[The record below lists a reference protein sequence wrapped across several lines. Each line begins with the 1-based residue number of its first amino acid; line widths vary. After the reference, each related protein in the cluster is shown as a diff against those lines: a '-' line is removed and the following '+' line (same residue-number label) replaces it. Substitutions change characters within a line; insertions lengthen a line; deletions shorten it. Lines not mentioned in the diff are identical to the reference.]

1 MENTQDYQDYQ
12 DYRAE
17 ILGIVR
23 SNASPGIMR
32 NKLEDYHENDLADVF
47 PDLSVAE
54 RRKLCRILNLD
65 MLADIF
71 EYIDEKQAAEY
82 LDEMDV
88 RKAAAILSRMET
100 DAVVDVL
107 RMIPKEKRAL
117 LLELMDD
124 EARKDMAVIAAFDDE
139 EIGSRMTTNYIE
151 IRENLTVK
159 QAMTELVSQAAKNDN
174 ISTIFMVTADHTFYG
189 AMDLKDL
196 ITARQDTRLEDL
208 IVTSY
213 PYVYGHELI
222 DDCIEKLKDYSENS
236 IPILDN
242 DNKLLGVIT
251 SQSIVDLVDDEMGED
266 YAMFAGLTAEEDL
279 KEPLK
284 ESMKKRLPWL
294 LVLLALGTVVSS
306 VVGVFEQVVSQLTI
320 IMCFQSLIL
329 DMAGNV
335 GTQSLAVTIRV
346 LMDESLTG
354 KQKVELE
361 TYIQMAYFDRILR
374 RANLRFMTMSSG
386 QYELKRQKAPEDKKG
401 KSGLELNVID
411 HYNGSERSVKTLSGG
426 ESFQASLSLALG
438 LSDEIQANAGGI
450 CLEAMF
456 VDEGFGSLDEEAL
469 EQAIK
474 ALGNLTQGNRSVG
487 IISHVAELKER
498 IENKIIVTKERGG
511 EKLGSRIEII

>member
-208 IVTSY
+208 ILTSY

-354 KQKVELE
+354 KQKVELVFKE
-361 TYIQMAYFDRILR
+361 MRIAFSNGAILGILSFFVLGLYIALF
-374 RANLRFMTMSSG
+374 
-386 QYELKRQKAPEDKKG
+386 KG
-401 KSGLELNVID
+401 KTWTFAYAVSGCI
-411 HYNGSERSVKTLSGG
+411 G
-426 ESFQASLSLALG
+426 LSLMVAMVISGAVGTLIPLFFKKINIDPAVASGPLITTINDLVAVVAYYG
-438 LSDEIQANAGGI
+438 LCGILLIGVLHLAG
-450 CLEAMF
+450 
-456 VDEGFGSLDEEAL
+456 
-469 EQAIK
+469 
-474 ALGNLTQGNRSVG
+474 
-487 IISHVAELKER
+487 
-498 IENKIIVTKERGG
+498 
-511 EKLGSRIEII
+511 

>member
-306 VVGVFEQVVSQLTI
+306 VVGVFGQVVSQLTI

-354 KQKVELE
+354 KQKVELVFKE
-361 TYIQMAYFDRILR
+361 MRIAFSNGAILGILSFLVLGLYIALF
-374 RANLRFMTMSSG
+374 
-386 QYELKRQKAPEDKKG
+386 KG
-401 KSGLELNVID
+401 KTWTFAYAVSGCI
-411 HYNGSERSVKTLSGG
+411 G
-426 ESFQASLSLALG
+426 LSLMVAMVISGAVGTLIPLFFKKINIDPAVASGPLITTINDLVAVVAYYG
-438 LSDEIQANAGGI
+438 LCGILLIGVLHLAG
-450 CLEAMF
+450 
-456 VDEGFGSLDEEAL
+456 
-469 EQAIK
+469 
-474 ALGNLTQGNRSVG
+474 
-487 IISHVAELKER
+487 
-498 IENKIIVTKERGG
+498 
-511 EKLGSRIEII
+511 